1 MATATNPETGERVY
15 LDEATN
21 SWMPAQTATNPQTG
35 EKLIYDGKSWTSL
48 PQTNPV
54 YASPQADQTLRDTS
68 ARTTIPPSIQGVG
81 AGAAEFAGMLPDT
94 AAAVANVPLAGY
106 DLSAKFLGQP
116 ETGFRFPRFSDA
128 IKTGADELLQ
138 ATTPLQTQNP
148 DDMRWQ
154 DKLAYNAN
162 RFGVQAAGLIPA
174 LTRAGAV
181 RTAAVQ
187 GGDPTHRWFDPLVK
201 PYAGEQSGRA
211 ITADALA
218 AAGSSAGVTAVDSSP
233 YTKGNALADF
243 AGVMAGGGAGT
254 SLAAMMFAAPQMLG
268 RAVRG
273 LTGFG
278 KDTQIPLNPDVPF
291 AQQQT
296 FPKTVVD
303 KATDIFQ
310 GEAVQPQQAQQRMV
324 QSQSEI
330 APYMTD
336 LPTTGALSEDTGLMR
351 LEKELKARNQVAYDE
366 KTRALNTAA
375 RNTVEGVVPPGADR
389 QDLINTV
396 QNEANAQRAAAL
408 EGVTRAERG
417 VQRVENVRQGQAQ
430 DYTPAANPPAPA
442 STALHREIVDQSLD
456 PMTAEKNTRYG
467 AVPPVGVSPAPLV
480 QVADD
485 IINTAARLP
494 DPVRN
499 RVLPREFLDSIE
511 SWVTRDPETG
521 NIIGIRDTDFQTLN
535 EIRPLISAEITNA
548 RRAGAPPALLDN
560 LEALKNG
567 INNITQNL
575 PQAAQANQYM
585 RDVFSPVWGNQNP
598 TANQFR
604 RQFWQESR
612 DESKVPPSQTASK
625 FIQSNAP
632 EKTAE
637 LQRIIGSMPNPAQAQ
652 TAARDFLMSDLA
664 ASGAVNRQGVLD
676 PRAVERWATANRTN
690 LDLVPGFRRD
700 IEGVLGRARKGVE
713 VSERMTGDLVGAQ
726 QAAKQTDQQIQ
737 KSALGAVLKAQDPD
751 KVVHSIMGDPLS
763 SGTKLDEL
771 ITLTANNPRARAG
784 LKQSVQDFILDKAT
798 GTASEK
804 MKPGDQRGPV
814 SYAKL
819 TQIFDEHS
827 TQLAKIYEPDEMNA
841 LRAVHR
847 SLGLAKGGMQ
857 AGAGST
863 EAVTRLHRNIVE
875 EFRGTPVGRAVEAT
889 ARLKFGALTA
899 GGKFA
904 GIRRALH
911 GVGSEEAKQIE
922 ALLVRASLEPDVAK
936 VLLGRDLKVG
946 SPAWNKSL
954 SRILGAG
961 EAARDISES
970 E

>member
-1 MATATNPETGERVY
+1 MIPDLATAG
-15 LDEATN
+15 L
-21 SWMPAQTATNPQTG
+21 
-35 EKLIYDGKSWTSL
+35 
-48 PQTNPV
+48 
-54 YASPQADQTLRDTS
+54 
-68 ARTTIPPSIQGVG
+68 
-81 AGAAEFAGMLPDT
+81 
-94 AAAVANVPLAGY
+94 NVPLAGY
-106 DLSAKFLGQP
+106 DLAAGFLGQP
-116 ETGFRFPRFSDA
+116 KTDFRFPRFSDV

-138 ATTPLQTQNP
+138 ATTPFQTQNP

-154 DKLAYNAN
+154 DRLAYNAN
-162 RFGVQAAGLIPA
+162 RFGVQAAGAIPA
-174 LTRAGAV
+174 LTRAGAA

-187 GGDPTHRWFDPLVK
+187 GGDLTHRWFDPFVR
-201 PYAGEQSGRA
+201 PYAGPQSGRA
-211 ITADALA
+211 LTADALA
-218 AAGSSAGVTAVDSSP
+218 AAGSGAGVTAVESSP

-243 AGVMAGGGAGT
+243 GAVMAGGGAGT
-254 SLAAMMFAAPQMLG
+254 SLAAMMFAVPQMLG
-268 RAVRG
+268 RALRG
-273 LTGFG
+273 ATGFG
-278 KDTQIPLNPDVPF
+278 KDPQIPLDPNVPF
-291 AQQQT
+291 HQQQMV
-296 FPKTVVD
+296 PRTVVD
-303 KATDIFQ
+303 KATEIFQ
-310 GEAVQPQQAQQRMV
+310 GEAVQPQQAQQRML

-330 APYMTD
+330 APYMTAT
-336 LPTTGALSEDTGLMR
+336 PTSGALSEDTGLMR

-366 KTRALNTAA
+366 QTRNLNTAA
-375 RNTVEGVVPPGADR
+375 RNAVEGIVPPGANR
-389 QDLINTV
+389 QDLINQV

-417 VQRVENVRQGQAQ
+417 VRRVEDVRQGQAQ
-430 DYTPAANPPAPA
+430 DFTPTANPPVPA

-456 PMTAEKNTRYG
+456 PMTAEKTGRYA

-511 SWVTRDPETG
+511 SWVTRDPET
-521 NIIGIRDTDFQTLN
+521 NAIIGIRDTDFQTLN
-535 EIRPLISAEITNA
+535 EIRPLIATEIANA

-560 LEALKNG
+560 LEALRRG
-567 INNITQNL
+567 INDITQNL
-575 PQAAQANQYM
+575 PQAAEANRYM
-585 RDVFSPVWGNQNP
+585 RDVYSPVWGRESP
-598 TANQFR
+598 TASQFR
-604 RQFWQESR
+604 KQFFQESR
-612 DESKVPPSQTASK
+612 DESRVPPSQTASK
-625 FIQSNAP
+625 FIQPEAP

-637 LQRIIGSMPNPAQAQ
+637 LQRIIGSMPNPQQAQ
-652 TAARDFLMSDLA
+652 VAARDYLMSDLA
-664 ASGAVNRQGVLD
+664 ASGAVNAQGRLD
-676 PRAVERWATANRTN
+676 PRAVERWANANHDN

-700 IEGVLGRARKGVE
+700 VEGVLGRARKGVE
-713 VSERMTGDLVGAQ
+713 VSERMTGDLLGAQ
-726 QAAKQTDQQIQ
+726 QAVKQTEQQIQ
-737 KSALGAVLKAQDPD
+737 SSALGSVLKAQDAD
-751 KVVHSIMGDPLS
+751 KVVRSIMDDPLS
-763 SGTKLDEL
+763 SGKKLEEL
-771 ITLTANNPRARAG
+771 ITLTERNPRARAG
-784 LKQSVQDFILDKAT
+784 LKQSVQDYILDKAT
-798 GTASEK
+798 GTATEK

-814 SYAKL
+814 SFAKL

-827 TQLAKIYEPDEMNA
+827 AQLAKIYSPEEMNA

-911 GVGSEEAKQIE
+911 GVGSEEAKAIE

-946 SPAWNKSL
+946 SPAWNRAL

-961 EAARDISES
+961 EAARDISEP